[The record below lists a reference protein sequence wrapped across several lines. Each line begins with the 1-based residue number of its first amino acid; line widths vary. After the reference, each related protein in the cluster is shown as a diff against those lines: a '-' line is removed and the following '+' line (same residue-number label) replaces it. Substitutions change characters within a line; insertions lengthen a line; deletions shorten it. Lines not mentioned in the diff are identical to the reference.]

1 MKSTIFYN
9 NETSGPQSFWT
20 TRNSTYVIPGVY
32 DLSVEDTNW
41 VLTSSFIIFTMQTG
55 FGMLES
61 GCVSIKNDVN
71 IMMKNLIDIV
81 LGVRPP
87 GSNLL
92 QNLRLISGFLPAG
105 LDVLDLWLRPLL
117 RSR

>member
-81 LGVRPP
+81 LGVRHP
-87 GSNLL
+87 GN
-92 QNLRLISGFLPAG
+92 N
-105 LDVLDLWLRPLL
+105 
-117 RSR
+117 

>member
-1 MKSTIFYN
+1 MKATAFHHNDSVEN
-9 NETSGPQSFWT
+9 HFWN

-71 IMMKNLIDIV
+71 IMMKNIIDIV
-81 LGVRPP
+81 LGVR
-87 GSNLL
+87 
-92 QNLRLISGFLPAG
+92 RF
-105 LDVLDLWLRPLL
+105 
-117 RSR
+117 